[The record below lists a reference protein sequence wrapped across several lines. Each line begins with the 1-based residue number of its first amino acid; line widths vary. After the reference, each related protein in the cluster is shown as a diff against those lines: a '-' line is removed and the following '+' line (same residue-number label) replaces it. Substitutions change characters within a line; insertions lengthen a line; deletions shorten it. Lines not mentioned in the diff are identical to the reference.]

1 MIFLSEIIVFKVV
14 KSNKMAEYK
23 SDPMDK
29 TTKIALVV
37 IVIQLLQGRR

>member
-1 MIFLSEIIVFKVV
+1 
-14 KSNKMAEYK
+14 MAEYK

-37 IVIQLLQGRR
+37 IVIIFIALIVVYNITM